1 MRLSLYRHLALGCI
15 VGLCVVFVVYG
26 ATRLPSQKALALLF
40 TALPLAL
47 PIRGT
52 LAGSTY
58 TFGYSSL
65 LSTWYFCLSGWLYI
79 MHLDW
84 VRWLMLVGVVL
95 SLLWFFA
102 CLIHNKKIKQLRQS
116 K

>member
-1 MRLSLYRHLALGCI
+1 MSLKFYSKLALACI
-15 VGLCVVFVVYG
+15 LGLCVVFVIYG
-26 ATRLPSQKALALLF
+26 VTRSPEQKALALLL

-52 LAGSTY
+52 LAGSAY
-58 TFGYSSL
+58 TLGYGSL

-79 MHLDW
+79 VHLDW
-84 VRWLMLVGVVL
+84 VRWLMLVAVVL

-102 CLIHNKKIKQLRQS
+102 CLVHNKKFKLQRKQ
-116 K
+116 